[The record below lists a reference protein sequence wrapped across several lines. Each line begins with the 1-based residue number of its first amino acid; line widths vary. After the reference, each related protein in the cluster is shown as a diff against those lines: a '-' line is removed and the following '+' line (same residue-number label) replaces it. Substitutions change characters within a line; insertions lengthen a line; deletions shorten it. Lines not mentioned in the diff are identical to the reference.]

1 MVKDGELV
9 VIDFQDALQ
18 APRQYDLV
26 ALLRDSYVELDRAFV
41 DAMLDAYIDAFA
53 RAGGEKIAPGPFKQ
67 WFDLLTVQ
75 RKLKDA
81 GRFEFINRVKGNP
94 GFLVSIPA
102 SLRYVKAA
110 LDRLPELSDLRRI
123 IAGYVPELA

>member
-1 MVKDGELV
+1 VKGDDLV

-41 DAMLDAYIDAFA
+41 DRMLDVYLDELE
-53 RAGGEKIAPGPFKQ
+53 RRKGEKTDRAAFKDH
-67 WFDLLTVQ
+67 FDLLTVQ

-81 GRFEFINRVKGNP
+81 GRFEYINRVTGNP

-102 SLRYVKAA
+102 ALRHAKTA
-110 LDRLPELSDLRRI
+110 LDARRDLSDLREI
-123 IAGYVPELA
+123 VSKYVPELA